1 MLVDDSSHSDEEQ
14 EDEEYHNMGQE
25 EVQWDH
31 KSHTVAVLRI

>member
-1 MLVDDSSHSDEEQ
+1 MLVDDSSHSEEQ